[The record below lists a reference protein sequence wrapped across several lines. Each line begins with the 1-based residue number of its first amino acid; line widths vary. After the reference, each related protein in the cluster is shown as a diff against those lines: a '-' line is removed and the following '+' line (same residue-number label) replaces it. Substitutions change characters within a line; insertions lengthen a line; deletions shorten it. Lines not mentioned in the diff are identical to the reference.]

1 MKKLRSGAIVRSS
14 DNSSSADTEKANLLN
29 DYFTAQTFL
38 DENNGSFPQTIPI
51 HNYRLVSLTLLPT
64 EVEEI
69 LKSLPLGKAAGPDS
83 INNRVLKELAQPL
96 SIPLCNLFNFSLTTG
111 KVSKIW
117 KQANVSPIYKKND
130 PSDVSNY
137 RPISLLS
144 TNGGSTRFPMT
155 GRSFYEGYSINCPL
169 KQDTTLITLHI
180 YSQSI
185 TNGPANNLTVTE
197 TVSDY
202 WDKLCANVNITP
214 PPY

>member
-1 MKKLRSGAIVRSS
+1 MTILVY
-14 DNSSSADTEKANLLN
+14 SADTEKANLLN

-38 DENNGSFPQTIPI
+38 DKNNGSFPQTIPI
-51 HNYRLVSLTLLPT
+51 PNYRLDSLTLLPT

-96 SIPLCNLFNFSLTTG
+96 SIPLCNLFNFSLTTD

-137 RPISLLS
+137 MPISLLS
-144 TNGGSTRFPMT
+144 TVASLLGTVIHFYHDQVFRNILCLLW
-155 GRSFYEGYSINCPL
+155 GR
-169 KQDTTLITLHI
+169 
-180 YSQSI
+180 
-185 TNGPANNLTVTE
+185 A
-197 TVSDY
+197 
-202 WDKLCANVNITP
+202 
-214 PPY
+214 